1 MDIHSL
7 SARTADTLVL
17 FGAENLPGGMPA
29 KATGAISRKNVV
41 QKNPKEKKQASSQAN
56 AAEIAKALDP
66 PISAF
71 RNTALSFSIH
81 EGLGKT
87 VIRII
92 DQDTK
97 EVIRQIPPEET
108 LRLIARMAKSVGMLM
123 DKEA

>member
-7 SARTADTLVL
+7 SARPEEILAL
-17 FGAENLPGGMPA
+17 FGAANLRGGMPA
-29 KATGAISRKNVV
+29 KATGAISRKNAA
-41 QKNPKEKKQASSQAN
+41 QKNPKEEKQASSQAI
-56 AAEIAKALDP
+56 AAETAKALDP

-71 RNTALSFSIH
+71 RNTALSFSVNK
-81 EGLGKT
+81 ELGKT
-87 VIRII
+87 IIRVV

-108 LRLIARMAKSVGMLM
+108 LRLLARMAKSVGMLM